1 MKCRICSAKTREIID
16 FGMMPIANGF
26 MKDPK
31 KKEYLFD
38 LAVEFCPRCFMVQL
52 KEQPAAEKMFHD
64 HYQFISSTSKG
75 MAIHFEEEA
84 KHILKLLSKKKD
96 PLVVEIGSNDGIM
109 LRHIAKKGMRH
120 LGVEPS
126 ANVAKMAEDIGVT
139 VYNGFFSD
147 KTEKQLLAQYGA
159 ADIFCGSN
167 VTCHIAPLNG
177 VAKGVYHMLKDDGMW
192 FFEDPYLYDI
202 VKLSSFDQIYDEHVY
217 YFSGLSV
224 ANFAK
229 QHGFSLVDMKHQDVH
244 GGSMRYYLKKGN
256 HPLSGRAKKYVA
268 NEKRL
273 QLQSVSGYKLF
284 KKRVD
289 TIARD
294 LRILL
299 TTMKKKERSVAAY
312 GATSKSTTL
321 LTYAGVGPDLIDYV
335 SDNTPTKIGLYT
347 PKMHIPVK
355 SHDVFVKNPPDYM
368 VLLAWNHQREI
379 FKKESGYRA
388 HGGKFITFFPRVRV
402 V

>member
-1 MKCRICSAKTREIID
+1 
-16 FGMMPIANGF
+16 
-26 MKDPK
+26 
-31 KKEYLFD
+31 
-38 LAVEFCPRCFMVQL
+38 
-52 KEQPAAEKMFHD
+52 
-64 HYQFISSTSKG
+64 
-75 MAIHFEEEA
+75 
-84 KHILKLLSKKKD
+84 
-96 PLVVEIGSNDGIM
+96 
-109 LRHIAKKGMRH
+109 